1 LFIRGKHNIIVFSL
15 PFWGRGKIIFGKEV
29 SIMNMNHVEGRS
41 GRRLTLYTL
50 STCIWCKKTKELL
63 QELNVGY
70 DHVEVDLLDQA
81 EKDRVMEE
89 IKKFNPRCSFP
100 SLVIDGSEC
109 IVGFDEQKI
118 KEAVGA

>member
-1 LFIRGKHNIIVFSL
+1 MGI
-15 PFWGRGKIIFGKEV
+15 
-29 SIMNMNHVEGRS
+29 NHVEGKS
-41 GRRLTLYTL
+41 GRQLVLYTL

-63 QELNVGY
+63 HELNVGY
-70 DHVEVDLLDQA
+70 DHVEVDLLSPE
-81 EKDRVMEE
+81 EKDKAMEE

-100 SLVIDGSEC
+100 SLVVDGKDC

>member
-1 LFIRGKHNIIVFSL
+1 
-15 PFWGRGKIIFGKEV
+15 
-29 SIMNMNHVEGRS
+29 MAMNHIEGKV
-41 GRRLTLYTL
+41 GKQLTLYTL

-63 QELNVGY
+63 QKLNVGY
-70 DHVEVDLLDQA
+70 DHVEVDLLEPE
-81 EKDRVMEE
+81 EKEKVMED

-100 SLVIDGSEC
+100 SLVVDGKDC

>member
-1 LFIRGKHNIIVFSL
+1 MG
-15 PFWGRGKIIFGKEV
+15 
-29 SIMNMNHVEGRS
+29 MDHVEGKS
-41 GRRLTLYTL
+41 GKQLILYTL

-63 QELNVGY
+63 HELNVGY
-70 DHVEVDLLDQA
+70 DHVEVDLLDPD
-81 EKDRVMEE
+81 EKDKVIEE

-100 SLVIDGSEC
+100 SLVVDGKDC